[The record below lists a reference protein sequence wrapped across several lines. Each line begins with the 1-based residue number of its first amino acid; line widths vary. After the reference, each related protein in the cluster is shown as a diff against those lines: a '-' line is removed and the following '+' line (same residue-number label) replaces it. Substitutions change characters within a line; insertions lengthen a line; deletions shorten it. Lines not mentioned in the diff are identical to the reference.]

1 MLFQKTILLFALN
14 LLDGILTIVWVRS
27 GIATEGNHLMA
38 QLLDIGD
45 FTFLGVKIAIGLAT
59 AIVILNWGHLRLA
72 RYGLG
77 LALGVYIGLMGIHLF
92 TGLSAF
98 GIVSSNFLH
107 DIAQFSKSVFALF
120 I

>member
-14 LLDGILTIVWVRS
+14 LLDGILTIVWVRN

-38 QLLDIGD
+38 TLLDIGD
-45 FTFLGVKIAIGLAT
+45 FTFLGAKIAIGLTT
-59 AIVILNWGHLRLA
+59 ALVILHWGHLRLA

-77 LALGVYIGLMGIHLF
+77 LALGVYIGLMGLHLL

-98 GIVSSNFLH
+98 GMLSDTVLYDASRLSE
-107 DIAQFSKSVFALF
+107 SVFALF

>member
-38 QLLDIGD
+38 QLLDIGE

-59 AIVILNWGHLRLA
+59 AIVILNCR
-72 RYGLG
+72 
-77 LALGVYIGLMGIHLF
+77 
-92 TGLSAF
+92 
-98 GIVSSNFLH
+98 
-107 DIAQFSKSVFALF
+107 
-120 I
+120 